1 MFKSV
6 KIFQRKYHLAELLAK
21 ITCCILLVY
30 SVLPHRFA
38 SHYDY
43 LSPEEIPD
51 ALVTQ
56 VTTNISQQHMEEC
69 HYEEIIQENR
79 YMYIAKY
86 NEEVLKPEE
95 ILPGGEYFPEEC
107 RARYS
112 TAIIVPYRQREQQLH
127 KFLSYMHNYLR
138 LQNIHYRIFLIE
150 QYDQKPFNR
159 AKLFNVGSM
168 IAAEFEFPCLILH
181 DVDLMPLNLGSLYA
195 CTQLP
200 RHMCAALDMW
210 RFHLPYRGLF
220 GGVVAI
226 RTQQYRTINGMS
238 NMYEGWGG
246 EDDDLF
252 ERLKARNIDIC
263 RFAPHLNE
271 YTMLRHKPE
280 KKNENRVQLLRSGAL
295 RFNTDGLN
303 SLVYTEKDRRIHSL
317 FTHILVQT

>member
-1 MFKSV
+1 MVFK
-6 KIFQRKYHLAELLAK
+6 ICQRKFQPAELVAK
-21 ITCCILLVY
+21 ITFLILLIY

-38 SHYDY
+38 SHYNY
-43 LSPEEIPD
+43 LSADEIPE
-51 ALVTQ
+51 ALQAQ
-56 VTTNISQQHMEEC
+56 VTSNVSQQHLEEC
-69 HYEEIIQENR
+69 TYENILQVNTFMYTQQNREEII
-79 YMYIAKY
+79 KP
-86 NEEVLKPEE
+86 EEVLA
-95 ILPGGEYFPEEC
+95 GGEYFPDDC
-107 RARYS
+107 RAKFS
-112 TAIIVPYRQREQQLH
+112 TAIIVPYRQREEQLH
-127 KFLSYMHNYLR
+127 AFLTYMHNYLR
-138 LQNIHYRIFLIE
+138 HQNVHYRIFLIE

-159 AKLFNVGSM
+159 AKLFNVGSI
-168 IAAEFEFPCLILH
+168 IAAEHEFPCLILH

-210 RFHLPYRGLF
+210 RFHLPYNGLF

-263 RFAPHLNE
+263 RFAPDLNE

-280 KKNENRVQLLRSGAL
+280 KKNENRVALLRSGAL

-303 SLVYTEKDRRIHSL
+303 SLVYSIKDKRIHPL

>member
-1 MFKSV
+1 M
-6 KIFQRKYHLAELLAK
+6 YTTH
-21 ITCCILLVY
+21 Y
-30 SVLPHRFA
+30 SG
-38 SHYDY
+38 
-43 LSPEEIPD
+43 EI
-51 ALVTQ
+51 V
-56 VTTNISQQHMEEC
+56 
-69 HYEEIIQENR
+69 
-79 YMYIAKY
+79 
-86 NEEVLKPEE
+86 KPEE
-95 ILPGGEYFPEEC
+95 ILPGGEYVPESC
-107 RARYS
+107 RAQYS

-127 KFLSYMHNYLR
+127 KFLTYMHNYLR
-138 LQNIHYRIFLIE
+138 HQNIHYRIFLIE

-159 AKLFNVGSM
+159 AKLFNIGSM

-181 DVDLMPLNLGSLYA
+181 DVDLLPLNLGSLYA
-195 CTQLP
+195 CSQLP

-271 YTMLRHKPE
+271 YTMMRHKPE

-295 RFNTDGLN
+295 RYNTDGLN
-303 SLVYTEKDRRIHSL
+303 SLVYTEKDRRMHSL